1 MVLVGLER
9 IVTVMVQIAEC
20 TLEQVTSVSQGQH
33 TETTIHACPVNLT
46 WTSLAIDRWNMQAGQ
61 GGPSQPVDSNPGPYC
76 CEATVFSTYGEQMFP
91 PTKNDRAAPP
101 TNLNNVGFPQICI
114 LT

>member
-1 MVLVGLER
+1 MLMQFMVLVGLER

-46 WTSLAIDRWNMQAGQ
+46 
-61 GGPSQPVDSNPGPYC
+61 
-76 CEATVFSTYGEQMFP
+76 
-91 PTKNDRAAPP
+91 
-101 TNLNNVGFPQICI
+101 
-114 LT
+114 